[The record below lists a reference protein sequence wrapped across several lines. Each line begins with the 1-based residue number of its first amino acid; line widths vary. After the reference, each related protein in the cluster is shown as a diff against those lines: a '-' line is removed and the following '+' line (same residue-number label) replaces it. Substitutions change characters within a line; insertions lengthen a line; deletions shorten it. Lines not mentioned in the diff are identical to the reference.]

1 VVFDSK
7 KGGERVLRRFEVCA
21 VWVFWHT
28 RVVYVDQVLWK
39 GEGWI
44 PGLGST
50 CYCSIA
56 GRGWQML
63 FAGDLGGFFGGV
75 RRVEVLFGGWDLSE
89 AGANMAAACGDCL
102 QGKSTPCGVVYHT
115 KGTWQ

>member
-28 RVVYVDQVLWK
+28 RVVYVDQVSWK

-44 PGLGST
+44 PGLVST
-50 CYCSIA
+50 CYCSVA

-63 FAGDLGGFFGGV
+63 FAGDLGGFFGGGFV
-75 RRVEVLFGGWDLSE
+75 VLG
-89 AGANMAAACGDCL
+89 CCL
-102 QGKSTPCGVVYHT
+102 GV
-115 KGTWQ
+115 GTCPRLG